1 MENPLKPENNARK
14 VVSLE
19 EYRLRKEKERGTVR
33 DEKKLPEK
41 KADVIGAEK
50 FKILREKK
58 MHTKLLKDLGL
69 GPNATEDEINRA
81 ITEEMGGF
89 D

>member
-1 MENPLKPENNARK
+1 MENPLKPENNSHK
-14 VVSLE
+14 VISLE
-19 EYRLRKEKERGTVR
+19 EYRLRKEKERGAAR
-33 DEKKLPEK
+33 GEQKPLEK